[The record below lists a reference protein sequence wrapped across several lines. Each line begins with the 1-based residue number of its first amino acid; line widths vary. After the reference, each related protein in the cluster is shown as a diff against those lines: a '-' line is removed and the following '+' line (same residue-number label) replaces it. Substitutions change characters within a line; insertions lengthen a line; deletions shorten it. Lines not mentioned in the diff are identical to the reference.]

1 MFNEIDLTKLNRVIF
16 SDPKKDSKYKKGKGI
31 RIQIKNNEII
41 QFELFTDKQAF
52 HYNVSFDELINF

>member
-31 RIQIKNNEII
+31 RIQIKNNEAI
-41 QFELFTDKQAF
+41 QFELFTD
-52 HYNVSFDELINF
+52 